1 MAGVS
6 LLSLFLYTQGAL
18 ILSPHPLPR
27 SMNGY
32 EETYQNLTKSG
43 GGGEGQLQLQ
53 LQYTSTVAPTQG
65 E

>member
-18 ILSPHPLPR
+18 ILSPPPPLPR

-43 GGGEGQLQLQ
+43 GGGQLQLQ